1 MKKQLVCYNK
11 NRFIKKYKSNII
23 GRKGN
28 FDIDEKVLRGLIS
41 EWYLN
46 LQKNNFNKL
55 NINLQNL
62 MPYIV
67 IVR

>member
-1 MKKQLVCYNK
+1 MALE
-11 NRFIKKYKSNII
+11 IYK
-23 GRKGN
+23 
-28 FDIDEKVLRGLIS
+28 
-41 EWYLN
+41 
-46 LQKNNFNKL
+46 KNNFNKL